1 MTSTVT
7 AWRAGGWPSTLL
19 PVRKCEGISRR
30 MGDDSHRLRATGGD
44 SPRFAKYLFQL
55 LVPASIHFSVLLT
68 VLIVLSLVVIT
79 TNNGRQPWAF
89 QGSLSECALIRCPTV
104 LTRMGRLRGPG
115 VFLGPRGYTSGTY
128 SSRIDGAKSQVKVR
142 CHSAEDLSVENFAG
156 HVVQGRGAR
165 IAQARAGSAIV
176 PCAFA
181 GSAALRRSRIAAW
194 VR

>member
-1 MTSTVT
+1 
-7 AWRAGGWPSTLL
+7 
-19 PVRKCEGISRR
+19 

-128 SSRIDGAKSQVKVR
+128 CSRIGGANCQVKVR
-142 CHSAEDLSVENFAG
+142 CHSVRNLSAI
-156 HVVQGRGAR
+156 
-165 IAQARAGSAIV
+165 IAQTHQLCYCRKVTGQRGVVRLEVAGVYYDPLELRHSRRRNARCLQRAPQIY
-176 PCAFA
+176 
-181 GSAALRRSRIAAW
+181 W
-194 VR
+194 